1 MICAMATVVGRED
14 HLTFRANANAM
25 RYGWL
30 RLTPAYSVHLV
41 AALLDRHANRDTLVL
56 DPYCGTG
63 TTALVCAE
71 RGIGCVTTDIN
82 PFLVWLARAK
92 TARYGPADLA
102 AFAGASEGV
111 EAAIRSPGGEP
122 EWLPALHRIDR
133 GWDEPTL
140 HALARAMAA
149 IRGADVPAAAA
160 DLLRLAFCRVLIARA
175 SVSFG
180 HQSMSFKRRV
190 ATEAR
195 LPAERL
201 VALAAGAWADAA
213 HALADSAATP
223 IEAVPR
229 AVEADARDL
238 TGALAGERVD
248 CVITSP
254 PYPNRMSYVREL
266 RPYIYWLGY
275 LADGRAAG
283 DVAWRAIG
291 GTWGCATSNVGKWTP
306 PQPPPIAYRG
316 FEAIVTRIARRS
328 DLLSRYVH
336 KYFHDMDDHVAAL
349 IGALTPGATVHYI
362 VGNSKFY
369 DVLVPVERIYAA
381 LFERYRFANVR
392 VETIRKRSSKRELFE
407 FLVSARLPSPRPAA
421 DMIARSAAPRGGAR
435 ACPATEFGMS
445 PPALVRRFMARPEEI
460 AAARRDV

>member
-14 HLTFRANANAM
+14 HLTFRANANAT

-41 AALLDRHANRDTLVL
+41 AALLDRHANCDTLVL

-122 EWLPALHRIDR
+122 EWLPALPRIAR
-133 GWDEPTL
+133 WWAEPTL
-140 HALARAMAA
+140 PALARAMAA
-149 IRGADVPAAAA
+149 IRAADVPAAAA

-180 HQSMSFKRRV
+180 HQSIAFKRRV
-190 ATEAR
+190 APEAR

-223 IEAVPR
+223 IRAVPR

-238 TGALAGERVD
+238 TRALAGGGGAWLSP
-248 CVITSP
+248 SP

-266 RPYIYWLGY
+266 RPYMYWLGY
-275 LADGRAAG
+275 LADGREAG
-283 DVAWRAIG
+283 ELDWRAVG
-291 GTWGCATSNVGKWTP
+291 GRGGGATSNVAKWEP
-306 PQPPPIAYRG
+306 PEARAVPYAG
-316 FEAIVTRIARRS
+316 FDAIVERIAARS
-328 DLLSRYVH
+328 DVLGRYVR
-336 KYFHDMDDHVAAL
+336 KYFHDIDVHVAELAAVL
-349 IGALTPGATVHYI
+349 APGATVHHI
-362 VGNSKFY
+362 
-369 DVLVPVERIYAA
+369 
-381 LFERYRFANVR
+381 
-392 VETIRKRSSKRELFE
+392 
-407 FLVSARLPSPRPAA
+407 
-421 DMIARSAAPRGGAR
+421 
-435 ACPATEFGMS
+435 
-445 PPALVRRFMARPEEI
+445 
-460 AAARRDV
+460 